1 MTRVRLP
8 DRRPSFTTQ
17 LVYEANIYSVTLG
30 FDVARN

>member
-17 LVYEANIYSVTLG
+17 FVYEANVYSATLG
-30 FDVARN
+30 FDGRA